1 MGPSCQCFQ
10 ESGANVESPAAS
22 GKETSPDHVMRSLY
36 AARPDILMDF
46 AQARYRRVL
55 FIAVEK
61 VLTNIGPEAHSH

>member
-46 AQARYRRVL
+46 AQARYRWVL

-61 VLTNIGPEAHSH
+61 VLTNIGPEAHIH